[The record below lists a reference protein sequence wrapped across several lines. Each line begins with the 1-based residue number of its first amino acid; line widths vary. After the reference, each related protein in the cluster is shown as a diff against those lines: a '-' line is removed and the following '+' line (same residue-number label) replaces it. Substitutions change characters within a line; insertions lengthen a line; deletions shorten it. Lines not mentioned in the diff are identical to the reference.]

1 KTSSTASFD
10 AFRVYLLFT
19 FLSTRLTL
27 ELIGFATDKA
37 FLQCL
42 KFITTMPTSICT
54 HFHDIYQDVVFI
66 DSMKTPKGILQ

>member
-1 KTSSTASFD
+1 M
-10 AFRVYLLFT
+10 
-19 FLSTRLTL
+19 STRLTL